1 MAYPKMHAGIRFND
15 PVAKYMKLEMDMATQ
30 KLTVYLTGE
39 IEGTEM
45 TIKGSITQS
54 GWSPVQEG

>member
-1 MAYPKMHAGIRFND
+1 MAGNKFTAGIRFND
-15 PVAKYMKLEMDMATQ
+15 PTAKYMKFDMDMATM
-30 KLTVYLTGE
+30 KLTVYLTSE
-39 IEGTEM
+39 VEGTEM

>member
-1 MAYPKMHAGIRFND
+1 MVDPKMHAGIRFND
-15 PVAKYMKLEMDMATQ
+15 PVAKYMKFDMDMATM

-39 IEGTEM
+39 IKGTKK
-45 TIKGSITQS
+45 TIKGSITPS